1 MKCKICIADYGCGN
15 TKSIFNAIKY
25 LGYKTIISGKNKDIS
40 ESSHLILP
48 GVGSFSN
55 AVDKIKSNL
64 DLKFIKKNIFED
76 NKPIL
81 GICVGMQALGTYG
94 FEFKKCKGLDWIE
107 GKVTR
112 MKNNPNIL
120 PQIGWNN
127 LNIISKN
134 NKLFDNIDERDFFYF
149 VHSFKFNPKNK
160 KEILAN
166 TKYNEIFSSVILK
179 KNIIGVQFHPEKS
192 QISGL
197 KLLKNFIENF
207 K

>member
-1 MKCKICIADYGCGN
+1 MKIKICIADYGCGN

-25 LGYKTIISGKNKDIS
+25 LGYKTIISSRNKDIS

-64 DLKFIKKNIFED
+64 DLKFLKKNIFEN

-81 GICVGMQALGTYG
+81 GICVGMQVLGTYG
-94 FEFKKCKGLDWIE
+94 FEFKKSKGMNWIE
-107 GKVTR
+107 GNVSK

-134 NKLFDNIDERDFFYF
+134 NKLFENIDERDFFYF

-160 KEILAN
+160 KVILAN
-166 TKYNEIFSSVILK
+166 TRYNEIFSSVILK